1 MRDNPSYTSFGVIG
15 LCIPI
20 SKSPLKKQVS
30 KTNDK
35 AFVFDKGIDR
45 FL

>member
-1 MRDNPSYTSFGVIG
+1 MRDNPPYNSIGKFGFRT
-15 LCIPI
+15 PI
-20 SKSPLKKQVS
+20 SKSPLEKQVS

-45 FL
+45 FN